1 MTGSDP
7 TRVSAPKLP
16 RPRASAMTRVLGSL
30 FLIAL
35 AVAIAGA
42 AGAFYAYD
50 AFTRPGPL
58 ADKKVFMIGKGLSTP
73 EIGAALEQAGIVS
86 NGQIFAAA
94 AWVTGQKSHLRAG
107 EYEFAA
113 AMPMND
119 VMDLIASGKSITYK
133 ISVPEGFTTDMAL
146 ARVTENDVLT
156 GEVTSPPPEGAIM
169 PDTYVF
175 ERGATRQQLIDHM
188 TMAEKKMVDEVWA
201 TRKAG
206 LGIDTPEQAV
216 ILASIVE
223 KETGI
228 PEERGQIASVFLNRL
243 KMGMRLQSDPT
254 IIYGIVG
261 GKGKLDRPLTKTD
274 ITTPTP
280 YNTYTIKGLP
290 PGPIANPGRA
300 ALEAVVNPPDTT
312 YLYFVADGTG
322 GHAFASTLEEHNRN
336 VAKWRNLA
344 GNSATALAAETGD
357 AGQTDAGSG
366 TTDVPEPQ
374 SATLPPMDTPVEQ
387 QDQTADATAAQPGA
401 AATTTPAAE
410 DAPVLDLKPGSV
422 IASGDALIPVPK
434 LKPRR

>member
-7 TRVSAPKLP
+7 TRVSAPKMP
-16 RPRASAMTRVLGSL
+16 RQRASAVTRVLGAL
-30 FLIAL
+30 FLLAL
-35 AVAIAGA
+35 VLGLGA
-42 AGAFYAYD
+42 AGAAFYAYD
-50 AFTRPGPL
+50 AFTKPGPL
-58 ADKKVFMIGKGLSTP
+58 AANKVFMIDKGLSTP
-73 EIGAALEQAGIVS
+73 EIGAALEKAGIVS
-86 NGQIFAAA
+86 NGRIFAAA
-94 AWVTGQKSHLRAG
+94 AWATGQKGHLRAG
-107 EYEFAA
+107 EYEFVS

-146 ARVTENDVLT
+146 ARVAENDVLT
-156 GEVTSPPPEGAIM
+156 GDVTSPPPEGAIM

-223 KETGI
+223 KETGV
-228 PEERGQIASVFLNRL
+228 PEERGEIASVFLNRL
-243 KMGMRLQSDPT
+243 KKGMRLQSDPT

-344 GNSATALAAETGD
+344 GNSATALAAETGE
-357 AGQTDAGSG
+357 AGQADAGSSA
-366 TTDVPEPQ
+366 TDVPEPQ
-374 SATLPPMDTPVEQ
+374 SATLPPMDTPVVQ
-387 QDQTADATAAQPGA
+387 QDQTADATATQPDR
-401 AATTTPAAE
+401 TTAPAEA

-422 IASGDALIPVPK
+422 IAAGDTLIPVPK